1 MDLFFRPAGICFFVS
16 LIGFSIV
23 GFGQQRS
30 VGNLEPLLEEAI
42 QEGNDGKAAFYHYE
56 LAKLQL
62 AEGQLGQ
69 ASEHLSQ
76 SLKLARKVDDKPL
89 SYLVYQLTGEIL
101 KEEESY
107 NRALNNYQRAL
118 KIARDMGKQEFVQQ
132 ALMDVAMV
140 YRLSG
145 RNKRAIEPL
154 EEALSLAIQDK
165 DIILQL
171 ECYQQLGEIY
181 REDGNES
188 KYREF
193 QTLYTNILE
202 DQQNELISEQ
212 QRTELEQ
219 QLEQAGE
226 EQKNVST
233 LLQRQSRQLRQAE
246 DSLLATRYSLD
257 ETAKSLE
264 LAEEVAENQQLQ
276 IDLLNKDKELA
287 ESRIKEQ
294 NARLENEALIRNS
307 IIIGTLLA
315 GALVFVIVLGYRR
328 KIEANKEIARQNKSI
343 QGSINYAKRIQEAML
358 HKSDLQQHLLADSFV
373 LFKPRDLV
381 SGDFYWISEIKGW
394 YDPDVVI
401 AAVDCTGHGIPGAF
415 MSMIGM
421 NTLNA
426 IISRGVAESDQILG
440 ELDHEIRTALQQEKT
455 GNQDGMD
462 VVLCIYR
469 KERGI
474 LEFSGAKNSLL
485 YVQNNEIH
493 KLKGDRRAIGGKSY
507 RKQQNGFK
515 KHTISID
522 QPTTIYLFSDGYQD
536 QFGGENNTKFMSS
549 KFNDLLLEIHQKPME
564 EQKEILDRTIQAW
577 MGDHKQTDDIL
588 VMGVRL
594 DAEAGD

>member
-1 MDLFFRPAGICFFVS
+1 MDPFFRRFSAYFFIFA
-16 LIGFSIV
+16 LGFSSLSL
-23 GFGQQRS
+23 GQTLGPGELQT
-30 VGNLEPLLEEAI
+30 LLEEAL

-62 AEGQLGQ
+62 AGGQPGE
-69 ASEHLSQ
+69 ASEYLSQ
-76 SLKLARKVDDKPL
+76 SLKLAKKADDNAL
-89 SYLVYQLTGEIL
+89 VYLVYQLTGEIF
-101 KEEESY
+101 KEGESY
-107 NRALNNYQRAL
+107 NKALNNYQRAL
-118 KIARDMGKQEFVQQ
+118 KAARDMEKEEFVQE
-132 ALMDVAMV
+132 ALMDIATV
-140 YRLSG
+140 YRLLG
-145 RNKRAIEPL
+145 RGKRAIESL
-154 EEALSLAIQDK
+154 EEALSLAIQGSDV
-165 DIILQL
+165 ILQL
-171 ECYQQLGEIY
+171 ECYQWLAEIY
-181 REDGNES
+181 REDGNEA

-193 QTLYTNILE
+193 QTLYTNILQ
-202 DQQNELISEQ
+202 DQENEQISEQ

-219 QLEQAGE
+219 QLEEAGE
-226 EQKNVST
+226 DKKNVST
-233 LLQRQSRQLRQAE
+233 LLQRQSKRLRQAE

-257 ETAKSLE
+257 ETARSLQ
-264 LAEEVAENQQLQ
+264 LAEDIAENQQLQ

-294 NARLENEALIRNS
+294 NTRLKNEALIRNS
-307 IIIGTLLA
+307 IIFGTLLA

-328 KIEANKEIARQNKSI
+328 KIEANKEINRQNKSI
-343 QGSINYAKRIQEAML
+343 QSSINYAKRIQEAML
-358 HKSDLQQHLLADSFV
+358 HKSDLQQHLLPDSFV

-426 IISRGVAESDQILG
+426 IISRGVAESDQILN
-440 ELDHEIRTALQQEKT
+440 ELDSEIRTALQQEKT

-485 YVQNNEIH
+485 YIQGNEIH
-493 KLKGDRRAIGGKSY
+493 KLKGDRRAIGGKNY
-507 RKQQNGFK
+507 YKQHNGFK
-515 KHTISID
+515 KQVITID

-536 QFGGENNTKFMSS
+536 QFGGEDNTKFMSAR
-549 KFNDLLLEIHQKPME
+549 FNDLLLEVHQKPME
-564 EQKEILDRTIQAW
+564 EQKEILDSTIKEW
-577 MGDHKQTDDIL
+577 MGEHKQTDDIL

-594 DAEAGD
+594 EAED